1 MTADSTSSSESWWL
15 ALRRRFRR
23 DLLPV
28 LADLR
33 LSIVLLLVLAA
44 ASATGTVIEQDRS
57 VEFYQA
63 NYPEDPALFG
73 FLTWK
78 VLLAIGLDSVYKTW
92 WFLALMV
99 AFGTTLAACT
109 FARQIPALKAART
122 WKFYEQPRQFQKLA
136 LSSELPVLTEAAGT
150 VDTSKTAGMADTAD
164 KSDKSDKSERA
175 NQTPPLD
182 RLETLLGDRGY
193 KVFRDGEKVYARKG
207 IIGRIGPI
215 VVHASM
221 LLVLLGA
228 IVGSLTGVVA
238 QQMIDDGDTVP
249 VENFIDIGFLSSPD
263 RFRGWSIHV
272 NRFWIDYL
280 PTGQIDQFYSD
291 LSIVDAQGNE
301 QDRKT
306 IFVNEPLRYNGV
318 VLYQTDWAISAVK
331 VQLNNSPIF
340 RLPMARLQSP
350 DRLWGTWIPTKPDM
364 SEGVSLI
371 AKDLQGTLFVYDSAG
386 KPIASVRDGGELQVN
401 GITLKIKDVIGS
413 TGLQIKADPGI
424 PLVYAGFGLLML
436 STLMSYASHSQI
448 WALRDGET
456 GKLYVGGRT
465 NRAQVTFER
474 ETIAILDELAVPLAE
489 TGDRA
494 VRSKVSV
501 S

>member
-1 MTADSTSSSESWWL
+1 MTADSTSSSDSWWL
-15 ALRRRFRR
+15 ALRRWFRR
-23 DLLPV
+23 EVLPV

-33 LSIVLLLVLAA
+33 LAIALLLFIAA

-57 VEFYQA
+57 IEFYQA
-63 NYPEDPALFG
+63 NYPESPALFG

-78 VLLAIGLDSVYKTW
+78 VVLAVGLDSVYKTW
-92 WFLALMV
+92 WFLALLA
-99 AFGTTLAACT
+99 AFGTSLISCT
-109 FARQIPALKAART
+109 IARQLPALKAARN
-122 WKFYEQPRQFQKLA
+122 WKFYEKPRQFRKLA
-136 LSSELPVLTEAAGT
+136 LSSEFPVEPPSGD
-150 VDTSKTAGMADTAD
+150 VR
-164 KSDKSDKSERA
+164 KSAESAESAEK
-175 NQTPPLD
+175 PLD

-221 LLVLLGA
+221 ILVLLGA
-228 IVGSLTGVVA
+228 IVGSFTGVVA

-249 VENFIDIGFLSSPD
+249 VENFIDIGFLSSPA

-280 PTGQIDQFYSD
+280 HTGQIDQFYSD
-291 LSIVDAQGNE
+291 LSIVDANGNE

-306 IFVNEPLRYNGV
+306 IFVNEPLRHNGV
-318 VLYQTDWAISAVK
+318 VLYQTDWAISAVR

-340 RLPMARLQSP
+340 KLPMARLESP
-350 DRLWGTWIPTKPDM
+350 DRLWGTWVPTKPDM
-364 SEGVSLI
+364 SEGVSVI
-371 AKDLQGTLFVYDSAG
+371 AKDLQGTLFVYDGEG
-386 KPIASVRDGGELQVN
+386 KPIDTVRAGGEVQVN
-401 GITLKIKDVIGS
+401 GITLKIKGIVGS
-413 TGLQIKADPGI
+413 TGLQIKSDPGI

-436 STLMSYASHSQI
+436 SSLMSYASHSQV

-465 NRAQVTFER
+465 NRAQVAFER
-474 ETIAILDELAVPLAE
+474 ETIAVLDDLSASLV
-489 TGDRA
+489 TTDDRA
-494 VRSKVSV
+494 LMSKS
-501 S
+501 